1 MNIPL
6 FQKLDSIISDCEGL
20 IKEYQLIEQQIDKP
34 RSSIWKIFQVNRW
47 KADYQKLYAVTC
59 KIDMKLS
66 QLNFFY
72 DSNKN
77 KFSHNTNLY
86 IREYIRYFKSVSYA
100 TNLRLKI
107 QKNVIDDLEMKVQEQ
122 KEELILNSRL
132 EDVDEMTAALKKCEQ
147 NAVSVNK
154 IVEKIRSNG

>member
-1 MNIPL
+1 MNIPV
-6 FQKLDSIISDCEGL
+6 FQKLDSIISDCEAL

-34 RSSIWKIFQVNRW
+34 QSSIFRIFRVNRW
-47 KADYQKLYAVTC
+47 KANYQKLDAVTC

-72 DSNKN
+72 DSHQN
-77 KFSHNTNLY
+77 KFSHNTDLY

-100 TNLRLKI
+100 ANLRLKI
-107 QKNVIDDLEMKVQEQ
+107 QKNIIDDLEMKVEEQ
-122 KEELILNSRL
+122 KEELRLNSRL
-132 EDVDEMTAALKKCEQ
+132 EDLDGMTAALKKCEQ

-154 IVEKIRSNG
+154 IVEKIRANG

>member
-1 MNIPL
+1 MNNIPA
-6 FQKLDSIISDCEGL
+6 FQKLDSIIIDCEAL
-20 IKEYQLIEQQIDKP
+20 IKEYQLIEQQIDKSE
-34 RSSIWKIFQVNRW
+34 SSIFRVNKW
-47 KADYQKLYAVTC
+47 EANYQKLYAVTY

-66 QLNFFY
+66 QLENFY
-72 DSNKN
+72 DSSKN
-77 KFSHNTNLY
+77 KFSHNTDLY

-100 TNLRLKI
+100 TNLRTKI
-107 QKNVIDDLEMKVQEQ
+107 QKNVIDDLGMKVREQ

-132 EDVDEMTAALKKCEQ
+132 EDLDEMTVALKKCEQ